1 MILWC
6 LKKHPEDRP
15 TLIDLFGAPEINM
28 RIRERRYQEKLAE
41 LLSKEENLLRK
52 ERELAEKEDWLLSE
66 QKTRVRYESLKKKS
80 SEVLS
85 NKTIN
90 FLRASNN

>member
-1 MILWC
+1 
-6 LKKHPEDRP
+6 
-15 TLIDLFGAPEINM
+15 M

-90 FLRASNN
+90 FLRASNNWWLFITFLNSILSLVDYRETHQI

>member
-1 MILWC
+1 
-6 LKKHPEDRP
+6 
-15 TLIDLFGAPEINM
+15 M

-90 FLRASNN
+90 FLRASNNWWLFITFLNYILSLVDYRETHQI